1 MANARLQI
9 TDLDFDTIKNNLKS
23 YLQQQSEFTDYDF
36 EGSSLSILLDILAY
50 NTHYNAYYL
59 NMVANEAFMDTA
71 LLRDSVVS
79 HAKTLNYIPFSYSA
93 PKSIINLTVTSLNNT
108 PGTLTLPKGFT
119 FSSNLIDNISYN
131 FVTIED
137 ATVTKSNSSYFFE
150 NLEIYEGRLVDYV
163 YTFNRNSNPKS
174 IFTLPDSNIDT
185 NTLYVSVTDVS
196 GNSATQVYNQVTE
209 ILDVESTSQ
218 VYFLQESK
226 KGNYEIYFGDG
237 IIGKALTDGSTVSV
251 NYLVTSGIPANSVDG
266 FIPDSS
272 IGGFTNTS
280 IEVVA
285 SASGGAIRESVDS
298 IKYSAA
304 AQYANQNRL
313 VTIKDYETYI
323 QSKYPSID
331 SLSVWGGEDEPVP
344 VYGKVFI
351 SLKPKTNYF
360 ISELEK
366 ARIISEIIDPK
377 SIVTVQSEIRD
388 PEFLY
393 LSVESSVQYDPR
405 KTVLSEDAI
414 KTNIRNAII
423 AYRDSFLNKFGAS
436 FILSKLQDN
445 IDGTDINSIL
455 GSEATVRV
463 QRRFEPL
470 LNQSA
475 SYNINFNVPL
485 HRGTIT
491 NKLASTEFNVYD
503 TGGTLRTA
511 QFDESPQSFTGVSEI
526 QVIDPGTGYTT
537 APTVTISGDGS
548 NATAEATI
556 VNGRIQKITVT
567 NRGSEYT
574 RATVAISGGN
584 GFGASALAV
593 VDAKIGTLRTIYYD
607 SLAQRQIINADAGT
621 IFYDTGLIV
630 INDIRFLAVS
640 STDNLIRMTIEAD
653 KGIIQS
659 TRSTIIT
666 IDETDP
672 TSIVTTLTKNNKQ

>member
-36 EGSSLSILLDILAY
+36 EGSSLNILLDILAY

-93 PKSIINLTVTSLNNT
+93 PKAIINLTVTSLNNT

-137 ATVTKSNSSYFFE
+137 ATVTKSNSSFYFE

-163 YTFNRNSNPKS
+163 YTFNKNSNPKA

-185 NTLYVSVTDVS
+185 NTLFVTVTDVS

-237 IIGKALTDGSTVSV
+237 IIGKAVIDGSTVSV
-251 NYLVTSGIPANSVDG
+251 SYLVTSGIPANSVDG

-285 SASGGAIRESVDS
+285 VASGGAIRESVDS

-323 QSKYPSID
+323 QSKYASID
-331 SLSVWGGEDEPVP
+331 SLSVWGGEDEPEP

-377 SIVTVQSEIRD
+377 SIVTVQAEIRD

-393 LSVESSVQYDPR
+393 LSVASSVQYDPR
-405 KTVLSEDAI
+405 KTVLSEEAI

-423 AYRDSFLNKFGAS
+423 SYRDSVLNKFGAS

-475 SYNINFNVPL
+475 SYNVNFNIPL
-485 HRGTIT
+485 RRGTIT
-491 NKLASTEFNVYD
+491 NKLTSTEFDVFD

-511 QFDESPQSFTGVSEI
+511 QFDESPQSFTGISEI
-526 QVIDPGTGYTT
+526 QVVNPGSGYTT

-567 NRGSEYT
+567 NRGTEYT
-574 RATVAISGGN
+574 RATVTISGGD
-584 GFGASALAV
+584 GFGALALAV

-607 SLAQRQIINADAGT
+607 SLAQRQIINASAGT

>member
-1 MANARLQI
+1 
-9 TDLDFDTIKNNLKS
+9 
-23 YLQQQSEFTDYDF
+23 
-36 EGSSLSILLDILAY
+36 
-50 NTHYNAYYL
+50 
-59 NMVANEAFMDTA
+59 
-71 LLRDSVVS
+71 
-79 HAKTLNYIPFSYSA
+79 
-93 PKSIINLTVTSLNNT
+93 
-108 PGTLTLPKGFT
+108 
-119 FSSNLIDNISYN
+119 
-131 FVTIED
+131 
-137 ATVTKSNSSYFFE
+137 
-150 NLEIYEGRLVDYV
+150 
-163 YTFNRNSNPKS
+163 
-174 IFTLPDSNIDT
+174 
-185 NTLYVSVTDVS
+185 
-196 GNSATQVYNQVTE
+196 
-209 ILDVESTSQ
+209 
-218 VYFLQESK
+218 
-226 KGNYEIYFGDG
+226 
-237 IIGKALTDGSTVSV
+237 
-251 NYLVTSGIPANSVDG
+251 
-266 FIPDSS
+266 
-272 IGGFTNTS
+272 
-280 IEVVA
+280 
-285 SASGGAIRESVDS
+285 
-298 IKYSAA
+298 
-304 AQYANQNRL
+304 
-313 VTIKDYETYI
+313 
-323 QSKYPSID
+323 
-331 SLSVWGGEDEPVP
+331 
-344 VYGKVFI
+344 
-351 SLKPKTNYF
+351 
-360 ISELEK
+360 LEK

-388 PEFLY
+388 PEYLY

-423 AYRDSFLNKFGAS
+423 SYRNSFLNKFGAS
-436 FILSKLQDN
+436 FILSKLQDF

-491 NKLASTEFNVYD
+491 NKLTSTEFNVYD

-511 QFDESPQSFTGVSEI
+511 QFDESPQSFTGISEI
-526 QVIDPGTGYTT
+526 QVIDPGSGYTT

-574 RATVAISGGN
+574 RATVSISGGN

-607 SLAQRQIINADAGT
+607 SLAQRQIITADAGT

-630 INDIRFLAVS
+630 IYDIRFLAVS

>member
-36 EGSSLSILLDILAY
+36 EGSSLNILLDILAY

-79 HAKTLNYIPFSYSA
+79 HAKTLNYIPFSYAA

-163 YTFNRNSNPKS
+163 YTFNRNSNPKA

-185 NTLYVSVTDVS
+185 NTLFVTVTDVS

-237 IIGKALTDGSTVSV
+237 IIGKAVIDGSTVSV
-251 NYLVTSGIPANSVDG
+251 SYLVTSGIPANSVDG

-285 SASGGAIRESVDS
+285 VASGGAIRESVDS

-323 QSKYPSID
+323 QSKYASID
-331 SLSVWGGEDEPVP
+331 SLSVWGGEDEPEP

-377 SIVTVQSEIRD
+377 SIVTVQAEIRD

-393 LSVESSVQYDPR
+393 LSVASSVQYDPR
-405 KTVLSEDAI
+405 KTVLSEEAI

-423 AYRDSFLNKFGAS
+423 SYRDSVLNKFGAS

-475 SYNINFNVPL
+475 SYNVNFNIPL
-485 HRGTIT
+485 RRGTIT
-491 NKLASTEFNVYD
+491 NKLTSTEFDVFD

-511 QFDESPQSFTGVSEI
+511 QFDESPQSFTGISEI
-526 QVIDPGTGYTT
+526 QVVNPGSGYTT

-567 NRGSEYT
+567 NRGTEYT
-574 RATVAISGGN
+574 RATVTISGGD
-584 GFGASALAV
+584 GFGALALAV

-607 SLAQRQIINADAGT
+607 SLAQRQIINASAGT

>member
-36 EGSSLSILLDILAY
+36 EGSSLNILLDILAY

-79 HAKTLNYIPFSYSA
+79 HAKTLNYVPFSYSA
-93 PKSIINLTVTSLNNT
+93 SKSIINLTVTSLNNT

-163 YTFNRNSNPKS
+163 YTFNKNSNPKS

-185 NTLYVSVTDVS
+185 NTLFVSVTDVS

-209 ILDVESTSQ
+209 ILDVDSTSQ

-237 IIGKALTDGSTVSV
+237 VIGKALTDGSTVSV

-285 SASGGAIRESVDS
+285 VASGGAIRESVDS

-331 SLSVWGGEDEPVP
+331 SLSVWGGEDETPP
-344 VYGKVFI
+344 VYGKVFVA
-351 SLKPKTNYF
+351 LKPKTNYF

-366 ARIISEIIDPK
+366 ARIVSEIIDPK
-377 SIVTVQSEIRD
+377 SIVTVQSEIRN

-423 AYRDSFLNKFGAS
+423 SYRDTFLNKFGAS
-436 FILSKLQDN
+436 FVLSKLQDN
-445 IDGTDINSIL
+445 IDGTDINAII
-455 GSEATVRV
+455 GSESTVRV
-463 QRRFEPL
+463 QRRFEPS

-491 NKLASTEFNVYD
+491 NKLTSTEFNVLD
-503 TGGTLRTA
+503 NTGTLRTA

-526 QVIDPGTGYTT
+526 QVIDPGSGYIT
-537 APTVTISGDGS
+537 APTVTINGDG
-548 NATAEATI
+548 NGATAEATI
-556 VNGRIQKITVT
+556 VNGRIQKITIT

-574 RATVAISGGN
+574 RATVTISDGSGY
-584 GFGASALAV
+584 GASALAV

-607 SLAQRQIINADAGT
+607 SLAQRQIINASAGT
-621 IFYDTGLIV
+621 IFYDDGIV
-630 INDIRFLAVS
+630 IINDIRFLAVS
-640 STDNLIRMTIEAD
+640 STDNLIRMTIEAE

-659 TRSTIIT
+659 KRNTIIT

-672 TSIVTTLTKNNKQ
+672 TSIVTTLSKNTKQ